1 MRRLAPLLPL
11 PFLIALAA
19 WSSGKLADAAGERLA
34 AVLFGLSQSLVREE
48 IRDTAGDELDFDG
61 VGVVTPPTI
70 PVAWSA
76 PATAAGVKA
85 AKKRGTVK
93 AAPATRGVFVSAE
106 TVLKLANGGVR
117 PRGVA
122 VKADG
127 KRPAGLKLLNVGG
140 LGIGLRD
147 GDVLTRAVG
156 QPALSSGAVVQA
168 VLIARANRAPFLD
181 GEFWRDGERHTL
193 RVEQPY
199 PKSP

>member
-1 MRRLAPLLPL
+1 
-11 PFLIALAA
+11 
-19 WSSGKLADAAGERLA
+19 
-34 AVLFGLSQSLVREE
+34 VLVGLSQLLAPAES
-48 IRDTAGDELDFDG
+48 RDAQPEDELTG
-61 VGVVTPPTI
+61 EPAPQTI
-70 PVAWSA
+70 PAA
-76 PATAAGVKA
+76 AAGPATAPPKPS
-85 AKKRGTVK
+85 KKRTAAK

-106 TVLKLANGGVR
+106 TVLKLANRRVV

-127 KRPAGLKLLNVGG
+127 KRPAGLRLMNVSG

-168 VLIARANRAPFLD
+168 VLIARAQRARFLD
-181 GEFWRDGERHTL
+181 GEFWRDGQRYSL

-199 PKSP
+199 PNAP

>member
-19 WSSGKLADAAGERLA
+19 WGSGKVADTAGERLA
-34 AVLFGLSQSLVREE
+34 SVLVGFSQSLAVAE
-48 IRDTAGDELDFDG
+48 IRDTADELDFGGDA
-61 VGVVTPPTI
+61 VVVPPTI

-76 PATAAGVKA
+76 PATPAGAKA
-85 AKKRGTVK
+85 AKKRTVAK
-93 AAPATRGVFVSAE
+93 AAPRGVFVSAE
-106 TVLKLANGGVR
+106 TVLKLANGGAR

-122 VKADG
+122 VKAEG
-127 KRPAGLKLLNVGG
+127 KRPAGLKLTNVGG

-156 QPALSSGAVVQA
+156 QSALSSGAVVQA

-181 GEFWRDGERHTL
+181 GEFWRDGERYTV